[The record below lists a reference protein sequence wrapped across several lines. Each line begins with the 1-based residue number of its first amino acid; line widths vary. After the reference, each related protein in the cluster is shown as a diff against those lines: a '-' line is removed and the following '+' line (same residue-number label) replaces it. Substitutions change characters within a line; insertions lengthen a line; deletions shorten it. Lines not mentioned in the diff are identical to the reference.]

1 VGSVLDLLWS
11 DPSFRLMI
19 VSAPT
24 FVLFRTDSEPVGVM
38 MAAKIEKLA
47 RGDPIYPPCDR
58 CRRLKFECTKHLT
71 ACSACTKKH
80 AKCSWK
86 DIKEGERSYS
96 RILFFPLHIDSPFA
110 ELSYRSFATQIVDT
124 LEVLGV
130 VLSLLLKHSK

>member
-1 VGSVLDLLWS
+1 MSTALDLFWA
-11 DPSFRLMI
+11 DHSF
-19 VSAPT
+19 SFNNYFSSK
-24 FVLFRTDSEPVGVM
+24 FVLFRTDSKPVGVFL
-38 MAAKIEKLA
+38 AAKIEKLA

-96 RILFFPLHIDSPFA
+96 RNSPLPIAHQFGFRGTAPLLPKL
-110 ELSYRSFATQIVDT
+110 LSFLDIGVLSFAPA
-124 LEVLGV
+124 
-130 VLSLLLKHSK
+130 